1 MPDMLEVVAAKE
13 TQAKVSEID
22 YRKYLHEWTCLPD
35 LQINLHARKVNDQL
49 SDVSAGFHFISHP
62 IETYEDQQEI
72 CLHISKKKPS
82 SANVEFQKEIGC
94 TFEMESNCRSRY

>member
-72 CLHISKKKPS
+72 CLHISKKK
-82 SANVEFQKEIGC
+82 
-94 TFEMESNCRSRY
+94 TFLCKCGATQC